1 MEVITGII
9 FVRNASQ
16 FPSSTGD
23 SSIVTGITIVSVFIS
38 LSGAILLI
46 VSRNLSQSGLELFRE
61 VFQLVSPG
69 FRLFTS

>member
-23 SSIVTGITIVSVFIS
+23 PLIVTGITIVSVFIS

-46 VSRNLSQSGLELFRE
+46 VSRNLRQSGLELFRG

-69 FRLFTS
+69 FRSFTS